1 MSDILEDNALLIKKR
16 PLGISERH
24 TVLFDVYGVFRIIPL
39 ECTLRHNA
47 NMISNHPSS
56 WQYEDMVIYP
66 YQFTRTK
73 IAQGLY
79 RFPPA
84 RVSAQLR

>member
-1 MSDILEDNALLIKKR
+1 MPNILKDNALRVKKC
-16 PLGISERH
+16 PLSIRERH
-24 TVLFDVYGVFRIIPL
+24 TVLFDIHGVFRIIPL

-56 WQYEDMVIYP
+56 WQYEDMAIYP
-66 YQFTRTK
+66 Y
-73 IAQGLY
+73 Y
-79 RFPPA
+79 RLPPA